1 MKKFL
6 AIFTII
12 SIMTFAGCSN
22 DEEDAITEATD
33 EATEIEAEETPAE
46 ETEND
51 TADEPGE
58 AAVEAVE
65 INVGVIQGPSAMGL
79 VVVMD
84 EAENE
89 DAVYNFTLVGS
100 PDAVVP
106 DIVQGNFDIAA
117 VPPNIASILYNNTDG
132 EIQVIAIGTLGVL
145 YIVEAGDEITS
156 VEDLQG
162 RTIYASGAGGAP
174 EFVLNYILE
183 GNGIDPDNDVN
194 IEWLA
199 EHTEVA
205 SRMAIS
211 EDGVAMLPQP
221 FVTVAMTENEDLR
234 IALDLTEEWDQVQAL
249 DDGPTSA
256 LVMGVIV
263 ARREFIDQNPEAV
276 ENFLDRFEDSVQF
289 VNGDIEEAAQL
300 IEEFDIFPA
309 PIATRALP
317 YSNITFIEGT
327 EMEELLSGFLQV
339 LFEQNPESIGG
350 EMPSEEFYYIQ

>member
-6 AIFTII
+6 AILTIL
-12 SIMTFAGCSN
+12 SMMTLVGCAN
-22 DEEDAITEATD
+22 DEETVTEATE
-33 EATEIEAEETPAE
+33 EATEVETEETTEAETEATTEAE
-46 ETEND
+46 
-51 TADEPGE
+51 ADETTAE
-58 AAVEAVE
+58 AIE
-65 INVGVIQGPSAMGL
+65 INIGVIQGPSAMGL
-79 VVVMD
+79 IGVMD
-84 EAENE
+84 EAEND
-89 DAVYNFTLVGS
+89 DAIYNFTLVGS

-117 VPPNIASILYNNTDG
+117 VPPNIASVLYNNTDG
-132 EIQVIAIGTLGVL
+132 DIQVIAIGTLGVL
-145 YIVEAGDEITS
+145 YIVEAGDEIVN

-183 GNGIDPDNDVN
+183 GNGIDPENDVN

-205 SRMAIS
+205 SRMAVS

-249 DDGPTSA
+249 DEGPTSA
-256 LVMGVIV
+256 LIMGVLV
-263 ARREFIDQNPEAV
+263 ARRDFIDQHPE
-276 ENFLDRFEDSVQF
+276 ELERFLDRFEDSVQF

-300 IEEFDIFPA
+300 IEQHDIFPA

-339 LFEQNPESIGG
+339 LYEQNPESIGG
-350 EMPSEEFYYIQ
+350 EMPSDEFYYIN